1 MFKIAVMMFLYF
13 LGFGFGLPS
22 LLPTVTPS
30 VLTCGRED
38 FKEVLNEF
46 DLENGLQPLFDQGKS
61 PKVVKNLVK
70 AFEIRVK
77 SRLDCIDA
85 NANLESRKVQG
96 AITILISDMNLRIKS
111 E

>member
-1 MFKIAVMMFLYF
+1 MFLYF
-13 LGFGFGLPS
+13 LGLGFGLPS

-38 FKEVLNEF
+38 FKEVLNEY

-61 PKVVKNLVK
+61 PRVVKKSVK
-70 AFEIRVK
+70 AFEVRLK
-77 SRLDCIDA
+77 SRLQCIDP

-96 AITILISDMNLRIKS
+96 AFTILITDMFLRIKS
-111 E
+111 EKLNNIV